1 MISIVPS
8 RSSSATLP
16 PRRSARGFSIDPT
29 PSIRCWQER
38 WEHGAT
44 ILRPQLQLLRSD
56 LPRSTTKRA
65 KRSQRRLETSSSGL
79 SATRKKPPL
88 GPISDGS
95 YTQTTPEGHAD
106 SAPEWL
112 ITGYSGD
119 GSEPNRPNRRSRP
132 REPVSPP
139 GKPQNIGWPKR
150 NHFHGS
156 AKTS

>member
-16 PRRSARGFSIDPT
+16 PRRSARGVSIDPM
-29 PSIRCWQER
+29 PRIRSWQER
-38 WEHGAT
+38 WERGAT
-44 ILRPQLQLLRSD
+44 ISRSQLQLLRSD

-65 KRSQRRLETSSSGL
+65 KRSQRRLELVHRGH
-79 SATRKKPPL
+79 PPCEKAAADA
-88 GPISDGS
+88 PSDGS

-106 SAPEWL
+106 RAPEWL
-112 ITGYSGD
+112 IPGYSGD